1 VDEGMSPNPESS
13 QPRYPLIHID
23 VTFTPRRQLGWL
35 LAGVTIGN
43 LRLPDGL
50 LEKASL
56 ILRAL
61 LPACWHS

>member
-1 VDEGMSPNPESS
+1 MSHNPEPSR
-13 QPRYPLIHID
+13 PRYPLIHID
-23 VTFTPRRQLGWL
+23 VTFTLRRQLVWL
-35 LAGVTIGN
+35 LAGITLGN
-43 LRLPDGL
+43 LRPPDGL